1 MPVVGESGFFLA
13 RKPVKRRHAHY
24 EQRLMLGAVTR
35 YRSLY
40 RTAGE
45 ETRLESVCLFWV
57 LALSLGNHGFL
68 FFITNE
74 TSGLTHSGR
83 PCQRRVTN
91 SSLVCHD
98 RFDCLCPNRA
108 DTCHGKLSCPLWV
121 VMTNL
126 GSCHRSKLSC
136 PL

>member
-1 MPVVGESGFFLA
+1 MPGVGGDRFFLA
-13 RKPVKRRHAHY
+13 RKPVKCRHAHLG
-24 EQRLMLGAVTR
+24 QRLMLGAITR

-40 RTAGE
+40 RTVGG
-45 ETRLESVCLFWV
+45 ETRLESVGLFWV
-57 LALSLGNHGFL
+57 LSPSLGNHGFL